1 MWSVDVFI
9 EQPDVRQDPWN
20 SDLSEGSAVDSPP
33 ACEWEKALLFFH
45 GNGKADG
52 TGFVLWF
59 SCSWVVS
66 VFLYYSLSRRSHPCG
81 VGFGHAAVAVLAQ
94 EGRALLQWGTRGVW
108 GL

>member
-20 SDLSEGSAVDSPP
+20 SDLSEGSAVDSPLVVNG
-33 ACEWEKALLFFH
+33 KKGLLFFH

-66 VFLYYSLSRRSHPCG
+66 VFLYHSLSVGPC
-81 VGFGHAAVAVLAQ
+81 
-94 EGRALLQWGTRGVW
+94 LL
-108 GL
+108 L